1 MDRVV
6 SIWLD
11 ANLQAHSFIPSEY
24 WKNNLEYVREALPL
38 AEVHV
43 YEDAQGVQG
52 FIGLDGDHIEGL
64 FVAKEMRSHG
74 IGKQLMDHVKQGRV
88 ALTLKRTGRMP
99 AQCASTSGKDSQSKA
114 KIWTFPPAK
123 WNTRCNGGAD
133 RPDSHDKLVIRFR
146 EIMDET
152 LAPHPKSG
160 KCRTTFRISD
170 T

>member
-1 MDRVV
+1 MIRALHASDMDRVV

-88 ALTLKRTGRMP
+88 ALTLEAYRKNAGAVRFYQREGFTIQGEDPDVSTGEMEYSMQWR
-99 AQCASTSGKDSQSKA
+99 
-114 KIWTFPPAK
+114 
-123 WNTRCNGGAD
+123 R
-133 RPDSHDKLVIRFR
+133 R
-146 EIMDET
+146 
-152 LAPHPKSG
+152 
-160 KCRTTFRISD
+160 
-170 T
+170 